1 MELRAGRRALHGFVA
16 LGSGGVTLCLLYFLY
31 YGSGAAWTP
40 FFNVYL
46 QQIGLTGIEIGLLAG
61 IKPAVMLV
69 SQPLWGAG
77 ADLWG
82 RRRTL
87 LVAMFLSAV
96 LLLGYLGGA
105 TFLFFLAWGLLYT
118 FLSNPVG
125 TLIDSLVLDYLEG
138 RPAVVFGQL
147 RMWGAAGWAVA
158 ALVVGYAITGRDIRL
173 IFIFGALLML
183 IGWLLAWRRTSE
195 TTEARAFGQTW
206 TGLGTLLRN
215 RRLLLFLGLVTLLQI
230 GAASIF
236 SFYAVYMNKLGAS
249 RQLIGFA
256 FTLQGLSEL
265 PLYLTAAQI
274 IRRIGPSRTVILAFL
289 VFATRAF
296 LYSVISVPLFAMMV
310 ELLHGLSFSLFLV
323 AAVDL
328 VNREVPSQWRA
339 TGQSLFWAA
348 YFGAGS
354 ILGNTWAGFLYDR
367 IGVQAMFRVN
377 GLLILAIALC
387 ALLFLREPRA
397 PETE

>member
-1 MELRAGRRALHGFVA
+1 MR
-16 LGSGGVTLCLLYFLY
+16 
-31 YGSGAAWTP
+31 
-40 FFNVYL
+40 
-46 QQIGLTGIEIGLLAG
+46 
-61 IKPAVMLV
+61 V

-87 LVAMFLSAV
+87 LSAMFLSTV

-105 TFLFFLAWGLLYT
+105 TFLFFFAWGVLYT

-125 TLIDSLVLDYLEG
+125 TLLDSLVLDYLEG
-138 RPAVVFGQL
+138 RPAVFFGQL

-158 ALVVGYAITGRDIRL
+158 ALLVGYAITGRDIRL

-195 TTEARAFGQTW
+195 TAGDRAFGQTW

-215 RRLLLFLGLVTLLQI
+215 RRLLLFLGMVTLLQI

-274 IRRIGPSRTVILAFL
+274 IRRIGSSRTVILAFL

-310 ELLHGLSFSLFLV
+310 EMLHGLSLV

-377 GLLILAIALC
+377 GSLILAIALC
-387 ALLFLREPRA
+387 ASLFLREPRV
-397 PETE
+397 PVTE